1 MNKTVWILGLSV
13 GLALTACGH
22 VAADKTTDN
31 NTDLKAC
38 LTGEALAAVQD
49 GSAFAAPMRTTAKKV
64 ATACL
69 NKMMTPAEQTPAV
82 ISETQSQARTVLT
95 QLMSAAQAAGQ
106 AK

>member
-1 MNKTVWILGLSV
+1 MNKTIWILGLGV

-22 VAADKTTDN
+22 VAADKATDK
-31 NTDLKAC
+31 TDLKAC
-38 LTGEALAAVQD
+38 LTSEALAAVQD

-82 ISETQSQARTVLT
+82 VSETQSQARTVLT

>member
-1 MNKTVWILGLSV
+1 MNKTIWILGLGV

-22 VAADKTTDN
+22 VAADKATDK
-31 NTDLKAC
+31 TDLKAC
-38 LTGEALAAVQD
+38 LTSEALVAVQD
-49 GSAFAAPMRTTAKKV
+49 GSAFATPMRTTAKKV

-82 ISETQSQARTVLT
+82 VSETQSQARTVLT